1 MDIRIKPG
9 KLNTGNMNTKTF
21 DIIEDMDGD
30 FYIIEDMGLVYYLNE
45 LQIISIDEI
54 NNKVTIAI

>member
-1 MDIRIKPG
+1 
-9 KLNTGNMNTKTF
+9 MNTKTF

>member
-1 MDIRIKPG
+1 
-9 KLNTGNMNTKTF
+9 MNTQTF

-30 FYIIEDMGLVYYLNE
+30 FYIIEDMGHAYYLTD
-45 LQIISIDEI
+45 LIVLDLDQI

>member
-1 MDIRIKPG
+1 MH
-9 KLNTGNMNTKTF
+9 TY

-30 FYIIEDMGLVYYLNE
+30 FYIVTDNNEVYYLNE
-45 LQIISIDEI
+45 LEILDLDQI

>member
-1 MDIRIKPG
+1 MR
-9 KLNTGNMNTKTF
+9 TQTF

-30 FYIIEDMGLVYYLNE
+30 FYIIGDMGLVYYLNE

>member
-1 MDIRIKPG
+1 M
-9 KLNTGNMNTKTF
+9 KTF

-30 FYIIEDMGLVYYLNE
+30 FYIITDNKEVHYLNE
-45 LQIISIDEI
+45 LEIIYLDQI

>member
-1 MDIRIKPG
+1 MR
-9 KLNTGNMNTKTF
+9 TQTF

-30 FYIIEDMGLVYYLNE
+30 FYIIEDMGLVYYLNDLIILE
-45 LQIISIDEI
+45 LDEI